1 MPRPRLLVVDD
12 NLELLSLLTHLF
24 EDAGYDVVSASKAKQ
39 ALDVAR
45 GNAPALAVLDVLL
58 PDMMGYHLADQLRK
72 EFPQLPIIF
81 VTGVFKGGKHG
92 ADAKQKHG
100 AVAWFEK
107 PFEARKLLEAVGHHV
122 PAAPPSPSGGTEEFE
137 VEVDID
143 IEEEDQPDTMEL
155 TGKIRI
161 SGGDG
166 DVSAELHGADLRAR
180 PMERYPDTLV
190 RTRPA
195 GHPAAPPPTKALR
208 RGELK
213 DNLPSL
219 ITAFFQTRET
229 GELGVQR
236 GQVKKVVYFES
247 GMPVF
252 GLSNLLSDRLGQFLV
267 RTGKIRPEQLADVA
281 LMAQQTKRRTGDIL
295 VERGLLRDTERL
307 YYVGQQVKS
316 IIYSLFAWEEG
327 TYVMSFG
334 GKARGETALKL
345 DVNPANL
352 IVRGVKKLYKA
363 DRVKRILALEDRLM
377 PSRQPVYPQ
386 SDIELERWEGDL
398 LAHADGTRT
407 VAELIA
413 FARRPEPVVQLTLA
427 SLLAVQALEKAPS

>member
-58 PDMMGYHLADQLRK
+58 PDVMGYHLADQLRK
-72 EFPQLPIIF
+72 EFPNLPVIF
-81 VTGVFKGGKHG
+81 VTGVFKGGKHA
-92 ADAKQKHG
+92 ADARAKHG

-107 PFEARKLLEAVGHHV
+107 PFEARKLLEAVAQVV
-122 PAAPPSPSGGTEEFE
+122 PATPSSSGGTEEFE
-137 VEVDID
+137 VELDID
-143 IEEEDQPDTMEL
+143 IEEEEQPDTMEL
-155 TGKIRI
+155 TGKIKVMDA
-161 SGGDG
+161 GE
-166 DVSAELHGADLRAR
+166 VSAELRGADLRAK
-180 PMERYPDTLV
+180 PMQRLPDTLV
-190 RTRPA
+190 RSRPA
-195 GHPAAPPPTKALR
+195 GAEPPAAPGKALR
-208 RGELK
+208 RGDLR

-236 GQVKKVVYFES
+236 GPVKKVVYFED

-252 GLSNLLSDRLGQFLV
+252 ALSNLLSDRLGQFLV
-267 RTGKIRPEQLADVA
+267 RTGKVRPEQLADVA
-281 LMAQQTKRRTGDIL
+281 LMAQKTKRRTGDIL

-334 GKARGETALKL
+334 GKALGETLKL

-352 IVRGVKKLYKA
+352 IVRGVKKLYKVE
-363 DRVKRILALEDRLM
+363 RVKRILALEDRLV
-377 PSRQPVYPQ
+377 PSRQPVYPP
-386 SDIELERWEGDL
+386 SDIELERWETEL
-398 LAHADGTRT
+398 LSHADGTRT

-413 FARRPEPVVQLTLA
+413 HARRPEPVVQLTLA
-427 SLLAVQALEKAPS
+427 SLVAVQALEKAAS

>member
-24 EDAGYDVVSASKAKQ
+24 EDAGYDVVSASKGKQ

-58 PDMMGYHLADQLRK
+58 PDIMGYHLADQLRK
-72 EFPQLPIIF
+72 EFPQLPVIF

-92 ADAKQKHG
+92 AEARQKHG

-107 PFEARKLLEAVGHHV
+107 PFEARKLLEAVAKHV
-122 PAAPPSPSGGTEEFE
+122 PATPSPSGGTEEFE
-137 VEVDID
+137 VELDID
-143 IEEEDQPDTMEL
+143 IEEEEQPDTMEL
-155 TGKIRI
+155 TGKIKVVGG
-161 SGGDG
+161 GGD
-166 DVSAELHGADLRAR
+166 DVSAELHGADLRAK
-180 PMERYPDTLV
+180 PMQRHPDTLV
-190 RTRPA
+190 RTRPP
-195 GHPAAPPPTKALR
+195 GHPIPPPPTKALR
-208 RGELK
+208 RGELR

-219 ITAFFQTRET
+219 VTAFFQTRET

-236 GQVKKVVYFES
+236 GQVKKVVYFED

-252 GLSNLLSDRLGQFLV
+252 ALSNLLSDRLGQFLV

-334 GKARGETALKL
+334 GKARGENLKL

-363 DRVKRILALEDRLM
+363 DRVKRILALEDRLV

-386 SDIELERWEGDL
+386 SDIELERWESEL

-413 FARRPEPVVQLTLA
+413 FARRPEPVVQLTLT
-427 SLLAVQALEKAPS
+427 SLLAVQALEKPAS

>member
-1 MPRPRLLVVDD
+1 MRPRLLVVDD

-45 GNAPALAVLDVLL
+45 ANAPALAVLDVLL
-58 PDMMGYHLADQLRK
+58 PDQMGYHLADQLRK
-72 EFPQLPIIF
+72 DFPQLPVIF
-81 VTGVFKGGKHG
+81 VTGVFKGGKHA
-92 ADAKQKHG
+92 ADAKAKHG

-107 PFEARKLLEAVGHHV
+107 PFEARKLLQAVAQHV
-122 PAAPPSPSGGTEEFE
+122 PATPSSTGGTEEFE
-137 VEVDID
+137 VELDID
-143 IEEEDQPDTMEL
+143 IEEDEQPDTMEL
-155 TGKIRI
+155 TGKIKVTDD
-161 SGGDG
+161 S
-166 DVSAELHGADLRAR
+166 DVSAELRGADLTAK
-180 PMERYPDTLV
+180 PMQRYPDTLV

-195 GHPAAPPPTKALR
+195 GPPAPAPTKALR
-208 RGELK
+208 RGELR
-213 DNLPSL
+213 DHLPSL

-236 GQVKKVVYFES
+236 GQVKKIVYFED

-252 GLSNLLSDRLGQFLV
+252 ALSNLLSDRLGQFLV
-267 RTGKIRPEQLADVA
+267 RTGKIRPEQLAEVA
-281 LMAQQTKRRTGDIL
+281 LLAQQTKRRTGDIL
-295 VERGLLRDTERL
+295 VERGLLRDTERV

-334 GKARGETALKL
+334 GKARGETLKL

-352 IVRGVKKLYKA
+352 IVRGVKKLYKSE
-363 DRVKRILALEDRLM
+363 RVKRILALEDRLL

-386 SDIELERWEGDL
+386 SDIELERWESDV

-413 FARRPEPVVQLTLA
+413 FARRPEPVVQLTLT
-427 SLLAVQALEKAPS
+427 SLLAVQALEKAGA

>member
-58 PDMMGYHLADQLRK
+58 PDVMGYTLADQLRK
-72 EFPQLPIIF
+72 DFPNLPVIF
-81 VTGVFKGGKHG
+81 VTGVFKGAKH
-92 ADAKQKHG
+92 AQDAKARHG

-107 PFEARKLLEAVGHHV
+107 PFEARKLLDAVARHV
-122 PAAPPSPSGGTEEFE
+122 PATPSSSGGTEEFE
-137 VEVDID
+137 VELDID
-143 IEEEDQPDTMEL
+143 IEEEEQPDTMEL
-155 TGKIRI
+155 TGKIKV
-161 SGGDG
+161 SHGAGDT
-166 DVSAELHGADLRAR
+166 SSELRGADLRAR
-180 PMERYPDTLV
+180 PMERHPDTLV

-195 GHPAAPPPTKALR
+195 GRPVPPPPTKALR
-208 RGELK
+208 RGNLQ

-229 GELGVQR
+229 GELGIQR
-236 GQVKKVVYFES
+236 GQVKKVVYFEG

-252 GLSNLLSDRLGQFLV
+252 ALSNLLSDRLGQFLV

-307 YYVGQQVKS
+307 YYVGQQVKA

-327 TYVMSFG
+327 TYVVSFG
-334 GKARGETALKL
+334 GKARGETLKL

-352 IVRGVKKLYKA
+352 IVRGVKKLYKVE
-363 DRVKRILALEDRLM
+363 RVKRILALEDRLV

-386 SDIELERWEGDL
+386 ADIELERWESEL
-398 LAHADGTRT
+398 LAHADGSRT

-413 FARRPEPVVQLTLA
+413 FARRPEPVVQLSLA
-427 SLLAVQALEKAPS
+427 ALLAVQALEKAGPG

>member
-24 EDAGYDVVSASKAKQ
+24 EDAGYDVVSASKGKQ

-45 GNAPALAVLDVLL
+45 ANAPALAVLDVLL
-58 PDMMGYHLADQLRK
+58 PDIMGYALADQLRK
-72 EFPQLPIIF
+72 DFAQLPIIF
-81 VTGVFKGGKHG
+81 ITGVFKGGKHG
-92 ADAKQKHG
+92 ADAKAKHG

-107 PFEARKLLEAVGHHV
+107 PFEARKLLDAVARVV
-122 PAAPPSPSGGTEEFE
+122 PASPSSTGGTEEFE
-137 VEVDID
+137 VELDID
-143 IEEEDQPDTMEL
+143 IEEDDQPDTMEL
-155 TGKIRI
+155 TGKIKVT
-161 SGGDG
+161 GGD
-166 DVSAELHGADLRAR
+166 DVSEELHGADLRAK
-180 PMERYPDTLV
+180 PMQRHPDTLV

-195 GHPAAPPPTKALR
+195 GHPRPPPPTKALR

-219 ITAFFQTRET
+219 ITAFFQIRET

-236 GQVKKVVYFES
+236 GQVKKVVYFED

-252 GLSNLLSDRLGQFLV
+252 ALSNLLSDRLGQFLV

-281 LMAQQTKRRTGDIL
+281 LLAQQTKRRTGDIL

-334 GKARGETALKL
+334 GKARGETLKL

-352 IVRGVKKLYKA
+352 IVRGVKKLYKSE
-363 DRVKRILALEDRLM
+363 RVKRILALEDRLV

-386 SDIELERWEGDL
+386 SDIELERWESDL

-427 SLLAVQALEKAPS
+427 SLLAVQALEKPD

>member
-45 GNAPALAVLDVLL
+45 ANAPALAVLDVLL
-58 PDMMGYHLADQLRK
+58 PDQMGYHLADALRK
-72 EFPQLPIIF
+72 DFPQLPVIF
-81 VTGVFKGGKHG
+81 VTGVFKGGKHA
-92 ADAKQKHG
+92 ADAKAKHG

-107 PFEARKLLEAVGHHV
+107 PFEARKLLEAVAKHV
-122 PAAPPSPSGGTEEFE
+122 PATPSSSGGTEEFE
-137 VEVDID
+137 VELDID
-143 IEEEDQPDTMEL
+143 IDEEDEQPDTMEL
-155 TGKIRI
+155 TGKIKVTDD
-161 SGGDG
+161 S
-166 DVSAELHGADLRAR
+166 DVSAELRGADLRAK
-180 PMERYPDTLV
+180 PMQRYPDTLV

-195 GHPAAPPPTKALR
+195 GPPPPAPTKALR
-208 RGELK
+208 RGELR

-236 GQVKKVVYFES
+236 GQVKKVVYFED

-252 GLSNLLSDRLGQFLV
+252 ALSNLLSDRLGQFLV
-267 RTGKIRPEQLADVA
+267 RTGKIRPEQLAEVA
-281 LMAQQTKRRTGDIL
+281 LLAQQTKRRTGDIL
-295 VERGLLRDTERL
+295 VERGLLRDTERV

-334 GKARGETALKL
+334 GKARGETLKL

-352 IVRGVKKLYKA
+352 IVRGVKKLYKSE
-363 DRVKRILALEDRLM
+363 RVKRILALEDRLL
-377 PSRQPVYPQ
+377 PSRQPVYPH
-386 SDIELERWEGDL
+386 SDIELERWESDV

-413 FARRPEPVVQLTLA
+413 FARRPEPVVQLTLT
-427 SLLAVQALEKAPS
+427 SLLAVQALEKAGA

>member
-39 ALDVAR
+39 AL
-45 GNAPALAVLDVLL
+45 AVLDVLL

-72 EFPQLPIIF
+72 DFPQLPVIF

-107 PFEARKLLEAVGHHV
+107 PFEARKLLEAVARHV
-122 PAAPPSPSGGTEEFE
+122 PAAPPSATGGTEEFE
-137 VEVDID
+137 VELDID
-143 IEEEDQPDTMEL
+143 IEEEEQPDTMEL
-155 TGKIRI
+155 TGKIKLA
-161 SGGDG
+161 GGEG
-166 DVSAELHGADLRAR
+166 DVSAELRGADLRAR
-180 PMERYPDTLV
+180 PMERHPDTLV

-195 GHPAAPPPTKALR
+195 GMAPPPPPTKALR
-208 RGELK
+208 RGELR

-236 GQVKKVVYFES
+236 GQVKKVVYFEG

-252 GLSNLLSDRLGQFLV
+252 ALSNLLSDRLGQFLV

-281 LMAQQTKRRTGDIL
+281 LLAQQTKRRTGDIL

-307 YYVGQQVKS
+307 YYVGQQVKA

-327 TYVMSFG
+327 TYVMAF
-334 GKARGETALKL
+334 GKARGETLKL

-352 IVRGVKKLYKA
+352 IVRGVKKLYKS
-363 DRVKRILALEDRLM
+363 DRVKRILALEDRLV

-386 SDIELERWEGDL
+386 SDIELERWEADL

-427 SLLAVQALEKAPS
+427 SLLAVQALEKAAA

>member
-58 PDMMGYHLADQLRK
+58 PDLMGYHLADQLRK
-72 EFPQLPIIF
+72 EFPQLPVIF

-92 ADAKQKHG
+92 LEAKQKHG

-107 PFEARKLLEAVGHHV
+107 PFEARKLLEAVARHV
-122 PAAPPSPSGGTEEFE
+122 PATPPSSSGGTEEFE
-137 VEVDID
+137 VELDID
-143 IEEEDQPDTMEL
+143 IEEEEQPDTMEL
-155 TGKIRI
+155 TGKIKVTD
-161 SGGDG
+161 DG
-166 DVSAELHGADLRAR
+166 EVSAELRGADLRAK
-180 PMERYPDTLV
+180 PMQRYPDTLV

-195 GHPAAPPPTKALR
+195 GSEPPPAPTKALR

-236 GQVKKVVYFES
+236 GQVKKVVYFQE

-252 GLSNLLSDRLGQFLV
+252 ALSNLLSDRLGQFLV

-295 VERGLLRDTERL
+295 VERGLLRDTERV

-327 TYVMSFG
+327 SYVMSFG
-334 GKARGETALKL
+334 GKALGETLKL

-352 IVRGVKKLYKA
+352 IVRGVKKLYKSE
-363 DRVKRILALEDRLM
+363 RVKRILALEDRLV

-386 SDIELERWEGDL
+386 SDIELERWETDL
-398 LAHADGTRT
+398 LAHADGSRT

-427 SLLAVQALEKAPS
+427 SLLAVQALEKPA

>member
-24 EDAGYDVVSASKAKQ
+24 EDAGYDVVSASKGKQ

-58 PDMMGYHLADQLRK
+58 PDLMGYNLADQLRK
-72 EFPQLPIIF
+72 EFPQLPVIF
-81 VTGVFKGGKHG
+81 ITGVFKGGKHG
-92 ADAKQKHG
+92 TEARQKHG

-107 PFEARKLLEAVGHHV
+107 PFEARKLLEAVARHV
-122 PAAPPSPSGGTEEFE
+122 PAAPGGSPDKEEFE
-137 VEVDID
+137 VELDID
-143 IEEEDQPDTMEL
+143 IEEEEQPDTMEL
-155 TGKIRI
+155 TGKIKVT
-161 SGGDG
+161 GGDG
-166 DVSAELHGADLRAR
+166 ELTAELHGADLRAR
-180 PMERYPDTLV
+180 PMQYYPDTLV

-195 GHPAAPPPTKALR
+195 GSAPPAVPGTALR

-236 GQVKKVVYFES
+236 GQVKKLVYFEQ

-252 GLSNLLSDRLGQFLV
+252 ALSNLLSDRLGQFLV

-316 IIYSLFAWEEG
+316 IIYSLFAWEDG
-327 TYVMSFG
+327 TYVVSFG
-334 GKARGETALKL
+334 GKARGEMLKL

-352 IVRGVKKLYKA
+352 IVRGVKKLYKSE
-363 DRVKRILALEDRLM
+363 RVKRILALEDRLV
-377 PSRQPVYPQ
+377 PSRQLVYPQ
-386 SDIELERWEGDL
+386 SDIELERWESDL

-427 SLLAVQALEKAPS
+427 SLLAVQALEKPAA

>member
-1 MPRPRLLVVDD
+1 MARPRLLVVDD

-45 GNAPALAVLDVLL
+45 ANTPALAVLDVLL
-58 PDMMGYHLADQLRK
+58 PDLMGYHLADQLRK
-72 EFPQLPIIF
+72 DFPQLPVIF

-92 ADAKQKHG
+92 ADAKSKHG

-107 PFEARKLLEAVGHHV
+107 PFEARKLLEAVARHV
-122 PAAPPSPSGGTEEFE
+122 PATPDAAGDKEEFE
-137 VEVDID
+137 VELDID
-143 IEEEDQPDTMEL
+143 IEEDEQPDTMEL
-155 TGKIRI
+155 TGKIKVV
-161 SGGDG
+161 GGG
-166 DVSAELHGADLRAR
+166 EGEVSAELRGADLRAR
-180 PMERYPDTLV
+180 PMKRFPDTLV

-195 GHPAAPPPTKALR
+195 GSAQPVAAASALR

-213 DNLPSL
+213 NNLPSL

-236 GQVKKVVYFES
+236 GQAKKVVYFE
-247 GMPVF
+247 GGLPVF
-252 GLSNLLSDRLGQFLV
+252 ALSNLLSDRLGQFLV
-267 RTGKIRPEQLADVA
+267 RTGRIKPEQLADVT
-281 LMAQQTKRRTGDIL
+281 LLAQQTKRRTGDIL
-295 VERGLLRDTERL
+295 VERGMLRDTERL
-307 YYVGQQVKS
+307 YYVGQQVKA
-316 IIYSLFAWEEG
+316 IIYSLFAWEDG

-334 GKARGETALKL
+334 GKARQETLKL

-352 IVRGVKKLYKA
+352 ILRGVKKLYKA
-363 DRVKRILALEDRLM
+363 ERVRHILALEDRLI
-377 PSRQPVYPQ
+377 PSRQPVYP
-386 SDIELERWEGDL
+386 SGEIELERWESDL

-427 SLLAVQALEKAPS
+427 ALLAVQALEKAAS

>member
-58 PDMMGYHLADQLRK
+58 PDVMGYQLADQLRK
-72 EFPQLPIIF
+72 EFPQLPVIF
-81 VTGVFKGGKHG
+81 VTGVFKGGKH
-92 ADAKQKHG
+92 ATDAKAKHG

-107 PFEARKLLEAVGHHV
+107 PFEARKLLEAVAQHV
-122 PAAPPSPSGGTEEFE
+122 PATPSTSGDTEEFE
-137 VEVDID
+137 VELDID
-143 IEEEDQPDTMEL
+143 IEEEEQPDTMEL
-155 TGKIRI
+155 TGKIKVTD
-161 SGGDG
+161 DG
-166 DVSAELHGADLRAR
+166 EVSAELRGADLRAK
-180 PMERYPDTLV
+180 PMQRYPDTLV
-190 RTRPA
+190 RTRPV
-195 GHPAAPPPTKALR
+195 GHEPPAAPTKALR
-208 RGELK
+208 RGDLR

-236 GQVKKVVYFES
+236 GQVKKVVYFEG

-252 GLSNLLSDRLGQFLV
+252 ALSNLLSDRLGQFLV

-281 LMAQQTKRRTGDIL
+281 LMAQRTKRRTGDIL
-295 VERGLLRDTERL
+295 VERGLLRDTERV

-327 TYVMSFG
+327 TYVVSFG
-334 GKARGETALKL
+334 GKALGETLKL

-352 IVRGVKKLYKA
+352 IVRGVKKLYKVE
-363 DRVKRILALEDRLM
+363 RVKRILALEDRLV
-377 PSRQPVYPQ
+377 PSRQPVYPPG
-386 SDIELERWEGDL
+386 DIELERWETEL
-398 LAHADGTRT
+398 LSHADGTRT

-413 FARRPEPVVQLTLA
+413 HARRPEPVVQLTLT
-427 SLLAVQALEKAPS
+427 SLLAVQALEKAGS

>member
-45 GNAPALAVLDVLL
+45 VNAPALAVLDVLL
-58 PDMMGYHLADQLRK
+58 PDQMGYHLADQLRK
-72 EFPQLPIIF
+72 EFPQLPVIF
-81 VTGVFKGGKHG
+81 VTGVFKGGKHA
-92 ADAKQKHG
+92 ADAKAKHG

-107 PFEARKLLEAVGHHV
+107 PFEARKLLEAVARVV
-122 PAAPPSPSGGTEEFE
+122 PATPSPTGGTEEFE
-137 VEVDID
+137 VELDID
-143 IEEEDQPDTMEL
+143 IEEDEQPDTMEL
-155 TGKIRI
+155 TGKIKVTD
-161 SGGDG
+161 DG
-166 DVSAELHGADLRAR
+166 DVSAELRGADLRAK
-180 PMERYPDTLV
+180 PMQRYPDTLV

-195 GHPAAPPPTKALR
+195 GIPPAPPPTKALR

-236 GQVKKVVYFES
+236 GQVKKVVYFED

-252 GLSNLLSDRLGQFLV
+252 ALSNLLSDRLGQFLV
-267 RTGKIRPEQLADVA
+267 RTGKIRPEQLAEVA
-281 LMAQQTKRRTGDIL
+281 LLAQQTKRRTGDIL
-295 VERGLLRDTERL
+295 VERGLLRDTERV

-334 GKARGETALKL
+334 GKARGETLKL

-352 IVRGVKKLYKA
+352 IVRGVKKLYKS
-363 DRVKRILALEDRLM
+363 DRVKRILALEDRLL

-386 SDIELERWEGDL
+386 SDIELERWEADL

-427 SLLAVQALEKAPS
+427 SLLAVQALEKAT